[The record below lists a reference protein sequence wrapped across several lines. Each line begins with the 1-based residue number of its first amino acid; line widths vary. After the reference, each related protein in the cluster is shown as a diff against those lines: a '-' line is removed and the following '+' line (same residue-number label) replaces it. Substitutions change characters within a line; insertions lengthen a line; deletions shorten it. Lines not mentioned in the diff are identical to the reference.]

1 MLTPSCFDTAEIPS
15 GVTIIGDILGI
26 IGERNDSS
34 PSKAIENSLSSRAEL
49 FETLTQAVGVF
60 VVVIKKPDETIVYA
74 SPESGGLF
82 FNGTKFSGEEQK
94 LVSFNE
100 ELNPQSGLYFLVSR
114 VNVPFFQ
121 GLYKQVHRLPGGFAV
136 VVTNTAT
143 RYVFPFTPL
152 PGGAHTRYEGFIDT
166 WKKVL
171 SIYGDRPV
179 ALSGGVDSAFIC
191 ALMKELNILS
201 RVFHYS
207 RGDHQQAVAEKVSS
221 YFGVPLSVRDTYTDQ
236 RSVVERSYQS
246 MTATY
251 NIFGSGNWNH
261 LQQSVSFHNFKSV
274 YLGETMDSLYM
285 VHNKASSENTME
297 ENRRGAHSIGFVQ
310 NDFIK
315 NVPDFRRFLLSI
327 MQSRVKSK
335 SVAPFMYLNTDDALL
350 EPDEKLFFLDYI
362 EAQFAIIRESLI
374 EEVDAAWFVRA
385 VNFVRYSSAQ
395 STRLRAQGAVTDVEF
410 LQPALSGP
418 LLKQYLSMH
427 LEWDDCLMPK
437 RFQYEYLD
445 LLGIPFREFVEESRS
460 SVKPRKLRNV
470 LKRPGR
476 FLGILFR
483 YLNWKTPARLDQRLE
498 NWSIVSR
505 YLAKRELSGLEGPTL
520 KYIERVIAKVQSG
533 DLGAMERFEVENLIH
548 YLIYTSSARKD
559 CTVLRHSN
567 LEL

>member
-1 MLTPSCFDTAEIPS
+1 MTPSYFDTAEIPS

-26 IGERNDSS
+26 IGESNDSS
-34 PSKAIENSLSSRAEL
+34 PSKAIENSLSSRAAL

-82 FNGTKFSGEEQK
+82 FNGTKFSEEEQK

-121 GLYKQVHRLPGGFAV
+121 GLYKQVHRLPGGFAA
-136 VVTNTAT
+136 VVTNSAT

-171 SIYGDRPV
+171 RIYGDRPV
-179 ALSGGVDSAFIC
+179 ALSGGVDSVFIC
-191 ALMKELNILS
+191 ALMNELGVLS

-207 RGDHQQAVAEKVSS
+207 RGVHQQAVAEKVSS
-221 YFGVPLSVRDTYTDQ
+221 YFEVPLLVRDTYADQ
-236 RSVVERSYQS
+236 KDVVERFYQS

-261 LQQSVSFHNFKSV
+261 LQQSVEFHNFKSV

-285 VHNKASSENTME
+285 IHNNASSTNTAE
-297 ENRRGAHSIGFVQ
+297 QNQRGAHSIGFVQ
-310 NDFIK
+310 DSVIN

-335 SVAPFMYLNTDDALL
+335 SIVPFRYLNEEDALL
-350 EPDEKLFFLDYI
+350 EPDEKLLFLDYI
-362 EAQFAIIRESLI
+362 EAQFAVIRESLV

-395 STRLRAQGAVTDVEF
+395 STRLRAQSAVTDVEF
-410 LQPALSGP
+410 LLPALSGP

-427 LEWDDCLMPK
+427 LEWDSCLMPK

-445 LLGIPFREFVEESRS
+445 RVGMPFRQFVEESRAS
-460 SVKPRKLRNV
+460 GKPKKLRNV
-470 LKRPGR
+470 LKSPRR
-476 FLGILFR
+476 FPGILFK
-483 YLNWKTPARLDQRLE
+483 YLTCKTRARIDQRLE
-498 NWSIVSR
+498 NWSILSR
-505 YLAKRELSGLEGPTL
+505 HLAQRELSGLEGPAL
-520 KYIERVIAKVQSG
+520 KYIERVIEKVQSG

-559 CTVLRHSN
+559 CAVPRQSN